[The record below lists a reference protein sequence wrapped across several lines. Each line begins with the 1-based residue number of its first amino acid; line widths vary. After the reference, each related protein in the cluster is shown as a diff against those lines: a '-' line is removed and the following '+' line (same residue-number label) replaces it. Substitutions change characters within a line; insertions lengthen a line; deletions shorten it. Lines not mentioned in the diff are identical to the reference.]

1 MVNAQVDAV
10 DDGAPSG
17 PAESPGR
24 VRTRAGGRSAK
35 VREAVADA
43 CLAFLAEGRI
53 DFTMVDVAE
62 RAGVSR
68 KTLYR
73 WWPTHEDVLVEG
85 LSRHARQV
93 TPPDTGAWESD
104 VREFAHLIASFAANP
119 VEVATTALIASRRY
133 PEFGSLVLAQYEPAV
148 QGWRRMVERATERGE
163 ISDEHSPEAVVNV
176 LVAPLFLAPMM
187 LGRQASDEQIERTV
201 KIVLAAT
208 RPAHRADRTDR
219 ADSSTP

>member
-1 MVNAQVDAV
+1 VACEWRGSHHAHAGTQSQHTVSLMGVVVVNAQVDAV

-93 TPPDTGAWESD
+93 TP
-104 VREFAHLIASFAANP
+104 
-119 VEVATTALIASRRY
+119 
-133 PEFGSLVLAQYEPAV
+133 
-148 QGWRRMVERATERGE
+148 
-163 ISDEHSPEAVVNV
+163 
-176 LVAPLFLAPMM
+176 
-187 LGRQASDEQIERTV
+187 
-201 KIVLAAT
+201 
-208 RPAHRADRTDR
+208 
-219 ADSSTP
+219 

>member
-1 MVNAQVDAV
+1 MVNAQVDPV
-10 DDGAPSG
+10 GK
-17 PAESPGR
+17 AEQQGR

-35 VREAVADA
+35 VRDAVGDA
-43 CLAFLAEGRI
+43 CLSFLAEGRV

-85 LSRHARQV
+85 LSTHVRQV

-104 VREFAHLIASFAANP
+104 VREFAHLVATFAANP
-119 VEVATTALIASRRY
+119 VEVATTALMASRQY
-133 PEFGSLVLAQYEPAV
+133 PEFGNLVLAQYAPVLQEW
-148 QGWRRMVERATERGE
+148 QSMVVRAAERGE
-163 ISDEHSPEAVVNV
+163 ISAEHSPEAVINA
-176 LVAPLFLAPMM
+176 LVSPLFLAPMM
-187 LGRQASDEQIERTV
+187 MGHRASDEQIERTV

-208 RPAHRADRTDR
+208 RPRD
-219 ADSSTP
+219 